1 MLLPLL
7 FASRPP
13 MNPADRPRTTH
24 ATNDMVS
31 SPCWIDG
38 FKNEAE
44 EKPLASI
51 ADEEQS
57 VTATRI
63 RPALFGWSIFT
74 REL

>member
-1 MLLPLL
+1 
-7 FASRPP
+7 
-13 MNPADRPRTTH
+13 
-24 ATNDMVS
+24 MVS